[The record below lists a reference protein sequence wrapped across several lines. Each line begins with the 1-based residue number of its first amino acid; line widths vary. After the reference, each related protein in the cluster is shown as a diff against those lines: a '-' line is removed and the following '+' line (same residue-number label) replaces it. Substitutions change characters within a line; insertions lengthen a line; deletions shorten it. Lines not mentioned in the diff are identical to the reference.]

1 MVRHFTK
8 SGKQLK
14 TVEGI
19 VIKPEDFPDLY
30 RIIDEIRKR
39 EFLEREKTD
48 KKQNS

>member
-19 VIKPEDFPDLY
+19 VIEPEDFPEIY
-30 RIIDEIRKR
+30 RIADEIRKKIL
-39 EFLEREKTD
+39 LEKEKTD
-48 KKQNS
+48 KKQDS